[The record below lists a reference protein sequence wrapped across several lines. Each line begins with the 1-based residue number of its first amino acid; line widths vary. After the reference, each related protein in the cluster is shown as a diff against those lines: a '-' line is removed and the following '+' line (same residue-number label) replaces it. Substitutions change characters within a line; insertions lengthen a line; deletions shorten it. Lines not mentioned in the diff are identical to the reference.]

1 MDYPKLQL
9 VLTIALVALVTAQVL
24 VWLDSAGLF

>member
-1 MDYPKLQL
+1 VDYPKMQL
-9 VLTIALVALVTAQVL
+9 FLTIALVALVTAQVL

>member
-9 VLTIALVALVTAQVL
+9 ALTIALVAFVTAQVL
-24 VWLDSAGLF
+24 AWLDSTGLF

>member
-9 VLTIALVALVTAQVL
+9 ALTIALVALVTAQVL
-24 VWLDSAGLF
+24 VWLDRSGLF